1 MATHM
6 DKNTA
11 TSSSDA
17 EKIIPRAEFR
27 VFGHGIIERVKEK
40 MWDAKATLFRAR
52 KMPEETYFLSLHTD
66 TVNVKVRDGLLDIKT
81 KTGETPEGYEIFQP
95 RGKFQFP
102 VQREELATIL
112 QHLHV
117 NMALDKESY
126 TLEEFTNMARASSD
140 LVPVKVEK
148 MRYGFSVNG
157 IISEYAQVWFNGAM
171 VETAC
176 CESEDYAGIK
186 AVVAALG
193 LDELP
198 NTNYLK
204 AARQVVGM

>member
-1 MATHM
+1 
-6 DKNTA
+6 
-11 TSSSDA
+11 
-17 EKIIPRAEFR
+17 
-27 VFGHGIIERVKEK
+27 
-40 MWDAKATLFRAR
+40 
-52 KMPEETYFLSLHTD
+52 
-66 TVNVKVRDGLLDIKT
+66 
-81 KTGETPEGYEIFQP
+81 
-95 RGKFQFP
+95 
-102 VQREELATIL
+102 
-112 QHLHV
+112 
-117 NMALDKESY
+117 MALDKESY
-126 TLEEFTNMARASSD
+126 TTEEFTNMARASSD

-186 AVVAALG
+186 AAVAALG